1 MPVPTSLSYPR
12 SWRRPQTSMTDVN
25 SKKKLHSDNPPNFPV
40 RPDFWD
46 VTSQQSYIGGHL
58 NGGCLRIPLLRVW

>member
-1 MPVPTSLSYPR
+1 
-12 SWRRPQTSMTDVN
+12 MTDVN